1 MRFDQFYLQEMD
13 DYDASEHYI
22 TRYEDIIHEIMSEV
36 AHAKPTDRQYWKPLP
51 INRIA
56 KIWSDYMKFNVV
68 RDENGVD
75 DIVNDIVDKIITL
88 DVNTMLLGHTGESPE
103 DVLDDMEIK
112 YTPDMIEKLGDYLTD
127 ETGTWRLSDYGLD
140 KLKKIA
146 FDLLVEDSY
155 EKKVLL
161 LDQVLNV
168 VHQRSD
174 LAKWFIQG
182 GRSALDQL
190 SGN

>member
-1 MRFDQFYLQEMD
+1 
-13 DYDASEHYI
+13 
-22 TRYEDIIHEIMSEV
+22 
-36 AHAKPTDRQYWKPLP
+36 
-51 INRIA
+51 
-56 KIWSDYMKFNVV
+56 MKFGTV
-68 RDENGVD
+68 RDESGVD
-75 DIVNDIVDKIITL
+75 EIVNDIVDKIITL
-88 DVNTMLLGHTGESPE
+88 DANTMLLGHTRENPE
-103 DVLDDMEIK
+103 DVLDGLEIEHN
-112 YTPDMIEKLGDYLTD
+112 PEMIERLGDYLTD
-127 ETGTWRLSDYGLD
+127 ESGAWRISDYGLD

-155 EKKVLL
+155 EKKILL

-190 SGN
+190 GGK